1 MVSMAG
7 FRRSPWSWSRVCPTG
22 WVTPWRRVLWL
33 VSAGSVV
40 LAVLTGCG
48 GSDDSGEPTALAATA
63 TVPAGVVGGP
73 SATEVPVATQI
84 EAGDLIWATAIESGT
99 NRPTAEVSRFDVTA
113 AIIYAVVPVTA
124 APLGAT
130 LNAEWMFNTTPI
142 QGVAASVQLP
152 EARGA
157 PIWVEFHLERQ
168 SEEDWPDG
176 PYTVTVREGDR
187 VVGEGTVDV
196 GSE

>member
-1 MVSMAG
+1 MADTAG
-7 FRRSPWSWSRVCPTG
+7 FPRSPSSWSRVRPSG
-22 WVTPWRRVLWL
+22 WVAPWRRVLWL
-33 VSAGSVV
+33 VSAGSVA

-48 GSDDSGEPTALAATA
+48 GSDESVDPTALVATA
-63 TVPAGVVGGP
+63 TVPPGVVGGP
-73 SATEVPVATQI
+73 SAADAPVATRV
-84 EAGDLIWATAIESGT
+84 EVGALVWATAIESGT

-113 AIIYAVVPVTA
+113 SVIYAVVPVTA

-130 LNAEWMFNTTPI
+130 LNAEWTFNTTPI

-152 EARGA
+152 ELRAA
-157 PIWVEFHLERQ
+157 SIWVEFHLERQ

-187 VVGEGTVDV
+187 VVGAGTVDV
-196 GSE
+196 DEE